1 MLAGWRSTGKKAS
14 TLKYDLT
21 LCPRMGK
28 SRLPVG
34 SPHHRPRRRRKGRD
48 GSSVREL
55 VVVVVVALY
64 LASQ

>member
-34 SPHHRPRRRRKGRD
+34 SPHYRPRRRRKGRD
-48 GSSVREL
+48 GSSVKVL
-55 VVVVVVALY
+55 VVIVLY